1 MDTHVC
7 ILFDISLSSLPIVL
21 PHIVIKL
28 KMWEGNC
35 KRSQSQK
42 KLYICWSWVCGIFGL
57 CPSISSRTC
66 CL

>member
-42 KLYICWSWVCGIFGL
+42 NF
-57 CPSISSRTC
+57 ISVDHGSVVYLGSVQAC

>member
-1 MDTHVC
+1 
-7 ILFDISLSSLPIVL
+7 LPIVL

-28 KMWEGNC
+28 KMWEGTC

-42 KLYICWSWVCGIFGL
+42 KTLYLYICWWRVCGIFGL
-57 CPSISSRTC
+57 SPSICSRTC